1 MLDRNSERG
10 GDRARLHREAGILLL
25 IIIII
30 TIIII
35 IIAIVT
41 VIAIFVIV
49 ILIAITLIQRDM
61 RRASE
66 GPRAEVPD
74 RRRRQA
80 LAARLPIFGFRL

>member
-30 TIIII
+30 TIII